1 MATMIYQTAYFSS
14 ASGSITES
22 DVAIILANAQ
32 TKNKAL
38 GVTGMLL
45 LMDQVFFQVL
55 EGDRQVVED
64 LIARIE
70 KNPLHGGLIR
80 VHSVEREE
88 RLFPGW
94 SMGFEKFVYGVTP
107 GATLRDLPFDMSE
120 LANSRSVQVLAK
132 HAPEILVFMRS
143 LYSSRY
149 MVGAP
154 SLGLPS

>member
-1 MATMIYQTAYFSS
+1 MIYQTAYFSS

-22 DVAIILANAQ
+22 DVAVILADAQ

-38 GVTGMLL
+38 GITGMLL

-55 EGDRQVVED
+55 EGDKTVVED

-70 KNPLHGGLIR
+70 KNPLHSGLIR
-80 VHSVEREE
+80 VHSAEREE

-107 GATLRDLPFDMSE
+107 GAISGELPFDMSD
-120 LANSRSVQVLAK
+120 LADNKSIQVLAK

-143 LYSSRY
+143 LYSSRH

-154 SLGLPS
+154 SLDKQP